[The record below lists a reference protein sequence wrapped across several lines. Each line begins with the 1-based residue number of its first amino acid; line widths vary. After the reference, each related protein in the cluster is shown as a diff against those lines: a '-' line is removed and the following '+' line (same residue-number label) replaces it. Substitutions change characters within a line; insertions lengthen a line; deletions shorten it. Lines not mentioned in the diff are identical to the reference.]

1 MKILKNKWLYIA
13 LVIVAVIIFAAFNL
27 GKKDK
32 TQYFTAKVDKGDI
45 REVVE
50 ATGTINAVTSVLV
63 GSQASGQVYRLHADF
78 NSKVTKGQL
87 VAEIE
92 PSIFQGNLLQA
103 KADLEN
109 AKANL
114 ASSRANLEKAK
125 AGQVQARSDY
135 TRTSGLAKE
144 GVLSQQQL
152 DLAKANAESA
162 DASVNAAVAQ
172 VTQAQAQV
180 QQRQAAVSV
189 AQTNLDHTFIY
200 APIDGTV
207 INRTVDVGQTVAA
220 SLQAPQLFTIAQDL
234 TKMLVYTKT
243 DESDVGQIRPG
254 QPVNF
259 KVDAFPKDTFRGAV
273 LQVRMNPTTVQNVV
287 TYDTIIEFDN
297 PDLKLFPGMTAYV
310 TIPVQSARDTMKVPN
325 GALRYNPDMKPEELR
340 ALLKQNGIELST
352 GRRQMAGGQG
362 GQAQGGAA
370 PQASAAPPASAATP
384 GAQPGGMRGQGGQGG
399 DRAATGGGGP
409 GVPGGPGGGGGRP
422 TGQGGPAPGGGMGP
436 GGPAPNG
443 GMGRA
448 QAPTDLAIVWKL
460 MPDKSLKP
468 VQIKIGITDHT
479 VTQVV
484 EVLKGD
490 LKEGDE
496 IVIGAATARAG
507 ATRPGGMAPG
517 VGGGARGR

>member
-1 MKILKNKWLYIA
+1 MKILKNKWLYVA

-259 KVDAFPKDTFRGAV
+259 KVDAFPKDIFRGAV

-310 TIPVQSARDTMKVPN
+310 TIPVQSARDTVKVPN

-340 ALLKQNGIELST
+340 ALLKQNGIELNT

-370 PQASAAPPASAATP
+370 PPASATPP

-409 GVPGGPGGGGGRP
+409 GVPGGPSGGGGRP
-422 TGQGGPAPGGGMGP
+422 MGQGGSTPGGGM
-436 GGPAPNG
+436 NG

-448 QAPTDLAIVWKL
+448 LAPTDLAIVWKL